1 MNESMIK
8 VQKGAYAVWRLLGLT
23 PALAL
28 LDGRMAAAATLL
40 VVWASGFRAIHAA
53 LAMIGDTATLTAYLR
68 HPVTRVA
75 AIVVVVLVQSWAIL
89 VSGLGAVGVVMLAA
103 VVAMTVAAASPG
115 LPDYSR
121 RLAGLLLMTG
131 SLVVC
136 LLVMELVL
144 WGVDVSRPTNDSRT
158 HTWGREVR
166 WNGLGFREREFDTP
180 KPPDTFRVMV
190 LGDSL
195 TWGVGLSE
203 EQRYSRLMEQ
213 QLQQHL
219 GHRSVEVLNFGL
231 DGVATVHE
239 RDFLM
244 QLAGIVQPDCVVVG
258 FCVND
263 TQPRAQSYAVEVE
276 RYRPVLAAFGVLKK
290 YGLGRTAGFLN
301 TRTDQLLRNV
311 GLVPQ
316 WPDALD
322 RTYAPDSAEWL
333 AFDQALAEIRDLCA
347 RRGMPRPVFVPLLQ
361 GSGDFNEPDP
371 LLARFLA
378 WSAQAEAAAR
388 GHGFTTVNMLA
399 SFKAQGFRNRSVNRW
414 DHHPS
419 AECNRIYASHIADAI
434 APIVAGQQ
442 VDDQTAMG
450 DTG

>member
-1 MNESMIK
+1 MNEPMIK
-8 VQKGAYAVWRLLGLT
+8 VQKGTCAVWGTLGLT

-28 LDGRMAAAATLL
+28 LDDRAVAASVLL
-40 VVWASGFRAIHAA
+40 IVWLSGFRAIRAA
-53 LAMIGDTATLTAYLR
+53 LARIGDTTTLTTYLR
-68 HPVTRVA
+68 HTATRVA
-75 AIVVVVLVQSWAIL
+75 VLVTAVLVQSWAIL
-89 VSGLGAVGVVMLAA
+89 VSGLGAVGLVMFAA
-103 VVAMTVAAASPG
+103 VVAMTVAAVSPG
-115 LPDYSR
+115 LADFGR
-121 RLAGLLLMTG
+121 RLAGLLLTAG

-144 WGVDVSRPTNDSRT
+144 WGLEISRPTNDELT
-158 HTWGREVR
+158 YTWGREVW
-166 WNGLGFREREFDTP
+166 WNAHGFRERDFDTP
-180 KPPDTFRVMV
+180 KPLDTFRVMV

-213 QLQQHL
+213 QLQQRL
-219 GHRSVEVLNFGL
+219 GHRNVEVLNFGL
-231 DGVATVHE
+231 RGVATVHE
-239 RDFLM
+239 RDVLM
-244 QLAGIVQPDCVVVG
+244 ELAGVVQPDCVVVG

-263 TQPRAQSYAVEVE
+263 PQPRPQSYAVEVE

-290 YGLGRTAGFLN
+290 YGLGRAAGFLN

-333 AFDQALAEIRDLCA
+333 AFEQALVDIRNLCA
-347 RRGMPRPVFVPLLQ
+347 DRGLPPPVFVPLLQ

-371 LLARFLA
+371 LLERFLG
-378 WSAQAEAAAR
+378 WSAQAEAAAQDR
-388 GHGFTTVNMLA
+388 GFTTVNMLA
-399 SFKAQGFRNRSVNRW
+399 SFKTQGFRDRHVNRW
-414 DHHPS
+414 DQHPS

-434 APIVAGQQ
+434 TQLVADEQAG
-442 VDDQTAMG
+442 DRTAMSDAG
-450 DTG
+450 

>member
-1 MNESMIK
+1 MNEPMIK
-8 VQKGAYAVWRLLGLT
+8 VQRGAYAVWRLGGLT

-28 LDGRMAAAATLL
+28 LDGKAVAAAVLL
-40 VVWASGFRAIHAA
+40 VVWASGFWAIRAAGSK
-53 LAMIGDTATLTAYLR
+53 LDDTTTLMAYLR
-68 HPVTRVA
+68 HPVTRIA
-75 AIVVVVLVQSWAIL
+75 ALAAVVLVQSWAIL

-115 LPDYSR
+115 LPDYGR

-131 SLVVC
+131 SLVAC

-144 WGVDVSRPTNDSRT
+144 WGAEVSRPTNDARSY
-158 HTWGREVR
+158 TWGREVW
-166 WNGLGFREREFDTP
+166 WNEFGFRERDFDTP
-180 KPPDTFRVMV
+180 KPADTFRVMV

-213 QLQQHL
+213 QLQQRL
-219 GHRSVEVLNFGL
+219 GHRNVEVLNFGL
-231 DGVATVHE
+231 RGVATVHE
-239 RDFLM
+239 RDVLTE
-244 QLAGIVQPDCVVVG
+244 LAGVVQPDCVVVG

-263 TQPRAQSYAVEVE
+263 PQPRRQSYAVEME
-276 RYRPVLAAFGVLKK
+276 RYRPFFAAFGVLKK

-301 TRTDQLLRNV
+301 TRTDQVLRNV

-322 RTYAPDSAEWL
+322 RAYAPDSGEWL
-333 AFDQALAEIRDLCA
+333 AFEQALADIRDLCA
-347 RRGMPRPVFVPLLQ
+347 RRGLAQPVFVPLLQ

-378 WSAQAEAAAR
+378 WSTQAETAAR
-388 GHGFTTVNMLA
+388 DHGFATVNMLA
-399 SFKAQGFRNRSVNRW
+399 GFKAQGFRDRHVNRW
-414 DHHPS
+414 DGHPS
-419 AECNRIYASHIADAI
+419 AECHRIYASHIADAI
-434 APIVAGQQ
+434 APLVAGQQ
-442 VDDQTAMG
+442 GDDQTAMG
-450 DTG
+450 DTR